1 MQVIDSIDAVPP
13 SLREGVVLLGNFDGV
28 HRGHQAVIG
37 RGADLARDDGPLVVV
52 TFEPHPRSF
61 FQPDLPPFRLT
72 PARNKV
78 HHIEA
83 LDVDGLVVLGF
94 DRAFSSL
101 TADAFVRRILV
112 DGLAAR
118 HVVVG
123 HDFAFGNKRGG
134 TVETL
139 KTMGAEL
146 GFDVTIVDPVAS
158 ADDEVYS
165 STRIRDYLQAGK
177 PGHAAALLG
186 RPFEV
191 EGAVQ
196 RGAQRGAT
204 IGFPTANL
212 ELGDYLR
219 PAYGVYAVLAGIE
232 GAEGE
237 AWYDAIA
244 NVGRRPT
251 VDGEHELLEVHIF
264 DFDEAL
270 YDQVLRVA
278 LIEYIRPEQKFDGLD
293 ALKAQIE
300 ADCVTARRIL
310 HTRAAGA
317 H

>member
-1 MQVIDSIDAVPP
+1 MQVIDSIVAVPR
-13 SLREGVVLLGNFDGV
+13 SLRNGVVLLGNFDGV

-37 RGADLARDDGPLVVV
+37 RGAELARGDAPLVVV

-61 FQPDLPPFRLT
+61 FRPDQPPFRLT
-72 PARNKV
+72 PAQNKV

-83 LDVDGLVVLGF
+83 LDVDGLVVLRF
-94 DRAFSSL
+94 DAAFSNL

-123 HDFAFGNKRGG
+123 HDFAFGNKRAG
-134 TVETL
+134 TVDTL
-139 KTMGAEL
+139 TEMGKEL
-146 GFDVTIVDPVAS
+146 GFDVTVVEPVAS
-158 ADDEVYS
+158 ADKEVYS
-165 STRIRDYLQAGK
+165 STRIRDYLATGK

-191 EGAVQ
+191 EGPVGEGAK
-196 RGAQRGAT
+196 RGRT

-212 ELGDYLR
+212 ALGDYLR

-232 GAEGE
+232 REGGE

-244 NVGRRPT
+244 NLGKRPT
-251 VDGEHELLEVHIF
+251 VDGESELLEVHIF
-264 DFDEAL
+264 DFDEDL
-270 YDQVLRVA
+270 YGQILRVA
-278 LIEYIRPEQKFDGLD
+278 LIEYIRPERKFDGLE

-310 HTRAAGA
+310 HIRSAGA

>member
-1 MQVIDSIDAVPP
+1 MQVIETIDAVPS
-13 SLREGVVLLGNFDGV
+13 SLRGGVVLLGNFDGV

-37 RGADLARDDGPLVVV
+37 RGADLAAGNGPLVVL

-61 FQPDLPPFRLT
+61 FRPDQPPFRLT
-72 PARNKV
+72 PALNKV

-83 LDVDGLVVLGF
+83 LDVDGLVVLRF
-94 DRAFSSL
+94 DAAFSNL
-101 TADAFVRRILV
+101 TADEFVRRILV
-112 DGLAAR
+112 DGLTAR

-123 HDFAFGNKRGG
+123 HDFAFGNKRAG
-134 TVETL
+134 TVDTL
-139 KTMGAEL
+139 SEMGAGL
-146 GFDVTIVDPVAS
+146 GFDVTVVEPVAS

-165 STRIRDYLQAGK
+165 STRIRDYLAAGK

-191 EGAVQ
+191 EGPVFEGAK
-196 RGAQRGAT
+196 RGRT

-212 ELGDYLR
+212 ALGDYVR

-232 GAEGE
+232 RADGE

-244 NVGRRPT
+244 NVGKRPT
-251 VDGEHELLEVHIF
+251 VDGTHEMLEVHIF
-264 DFDEAL
+264 DFEEDL
-270 YDQVLRVA
+270 YGQVLRVA
-278 LIEYIRPEQKFDGLD
+278 LIEFIRPEQEFDGLD

-300 ADCVTARRIL
+300 TDCVTARRIL
-310 HTRAAGA
+310 HTRSAGA